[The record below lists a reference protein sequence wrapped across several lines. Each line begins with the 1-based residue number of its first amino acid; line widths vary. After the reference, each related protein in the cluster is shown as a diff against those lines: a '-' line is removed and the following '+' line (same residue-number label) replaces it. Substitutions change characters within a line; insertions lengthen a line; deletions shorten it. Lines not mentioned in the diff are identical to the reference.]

1 MWTCHQSSGTADG
14 KGKRFYYILPCCG
27 WEQRHIWYCLNLL
40 LWNGLESVHYRGT
53 FGIKIN
59 AWHNHRKE
67 LFEEVSKCA
76 TEMNKVVGL
85 TSAIKLWDLWDWHPS
100 SVPQLYCKAA
110 AMCSQPCRLAYSL
123 SLHHTPQIIVLQ
135 SSENGYKHQVVNMIG
150 AKILDHCQFMSCLEI
165 GSEHRDAPYHREVR
179 CLSGGKVLSRCFE
192 LCDVS
197 VSGK

>member
-1 MWTCHQSSGTADG
+1 MDESSGTSDTAQLSI
-14 KGKRFYYILPCCG
+14 FFCG
-27 WEQRHIWYCLNLL
+27 MDSSLCITEELL
-40 LWNGLESVHYRGT
+40 ELKSMPGT
-53 FGIKIN
+53 T
-59 AWHNHRKE
+59 
-67 LFEEVSKCA
+67 
-76 TEMNKVVGL
+76 TEKNSLRRYPNVQLKW
-85 TSAIKLWDLWDWHPS
+85 SCFAIKLWDWHPS

-135 SSENGYKHQVVNMIG
+135 SSENSYKHQVVNMIG
-150 AKILDHCQFMSCLEI
+150 AKVLDHCQFMSCLEI
-165 GSEHRDAPYHREVR
+165 GSEYRDAPYHREVR